1 MDERRFNACG
11 EVDRIDDT
19 LQKWLCATRFVDCKN
34 WFKRLLTTADSNIEI
49 LSRTKKIVLNYSHS
63 HVDVANINISYHK
76 FNRKITNPS
85 YSTFDICFASGVVST
100 LNIITGFLNHF
111 ICFSVRVSDRKCP
124 PIGCFVGYVWTK
136 IFTHVRK
143 FLLPAKNIS
152 APIRLGRKRENLDA
166 SQISRPRDFCDG
178 RRTLPTF
185 ETGSIF
191 FTVGVLRDR
200 WSMGIRFSSVPIP

>member
-34 WFKRLLTTADSNIEI
+34 WFKRLLTTADSNIKI

-63 HVDVANINISYHK
+63 HVDDESDVANINISYHK

-152 APIRLGRKRENLDA
+152 DQVGEKKGE
-166 SQISRPRDFCDG
+166 SRRVPDFSSSWF
-178 RRTLPTF
+178 L
-185 ETGSIF
+185 
-191 FTVGVLRDR
+191 R
-200 WSMGIRFSSVPIP
+200 WSANTPDIWNWLNFFHCRSAQGSMIDGHSI